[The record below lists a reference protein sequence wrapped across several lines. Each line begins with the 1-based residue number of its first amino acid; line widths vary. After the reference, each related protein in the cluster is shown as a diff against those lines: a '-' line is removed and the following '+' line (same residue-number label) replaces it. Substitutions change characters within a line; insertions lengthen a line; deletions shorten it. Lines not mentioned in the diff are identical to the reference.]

1 MTNYENINSRYQE
14 LMKEHHDQRTKVLQ
28 ALAIE
33 FGAQTVTNWLIWLST
48 QVKNNP

>member
-1 MTNYENINSRYQE
+1 MTIVEITQN
-14 LMKEHHDQRTKVLQ
+14 DQRTKVLQ

-48 QVKNNP
+48 QKQRKCQ